1 MTNGAGSDI
10 VGHFRTGL
18 DVIKRYPVM
27 AAPPLAA
34 QLVMFVLTLLFVV
47 TAGAGVVVGGI
58 AGGLFAGGLA
68 FMLVTLIGGI
78 LTLVASGVTI
88 VMARD
93 ALARREPSMG
103 EALGTV
109 MDRLADVLVASIL
122 VMVIVGIGM
131 VLLVIPGI
139 VAAIFLMFALPA
151 VLLDGT
157 GAVDALKRSTTLVKD
172 NLGPVVGLIVG
183 WIVAVI
189 VVMII
194 AQILRFMPLVGRLAS
209 ALLFGVFI
217 AYLTVVVVSVYQTL
231 PRR

>member
-18 DVIKRYPVM
+18 DVIRRYPVM
-27 AAPPLAA
+27 AVPPLAA

-47 TAGAGVVVGGI
+47 TAGAGVVVGGL

-68 FMLVTLIGGI
+68 FVLVTLIGGI

-103 EALGTV
+103 EALGAV
-109 MDRLADVLVASIL
+109 MDRLGDVLVASIL

-139 VAAIFLMFALPA
+139 VAAVFLMFTLPA

-157 GAVDALKRSTTLVKD
+157 RAVDALKRSTTLVKD

-183 WIVAVI
+183 WIAAVI

-194 AQILRFMPLVGRLAS
+194 SQILRFMPLVGRLAS
-209 ALLFGVFI
+209 ALLFGVLI